1 MTQERYGRHVRRD
14 PHTAAR
20 WIAPLALLVACLA
33 CIAAWFVF
41 AQPHGAEPADQG
53 PATVALERESAVPT
67 PVVKHP
73 GNSPDCPDDDC
84 IAMLVNGDLLFHPEL
99 WVNFE
104 GPDIT
109 ATDGTAFNFDP
120 LFEPMRRYI
129 EKSDIAVCE
138 FETPIAQRGGPYTGY
153 PVFNIPPEVA
163 DSAARVGYTACTHA
177 TNHSWDQGA
186 EGIQRLTST
195 LDSLGI
201 AHTGSYNTEAESYE
215 PLLIESPTGGGTLG
229 LVAGTVSLN
238 GFTADYDWRVD
249 RLRDFGDPNHDA
261 DIQKAVDKANKAR
274 EQGADVVAMA
284 MHSVQ
289 EYLTDADTWQV
300 AEAHALADTG
310 AFDVIYGAGCHCAQ
324 PIEQYNDTWIIYGLG
339 NALTVDAPPEN
350 IVNNQGVTARVQ
362 FAGKKGRPGTWRVS
376 RIDWLPTANKRQG
389 VYQWCP
395 LSDDHPDGA
404 CWSEEYD
411 AQVRQRIWDVVYS
424 MGADQTVVREWRI
437 TDEL

>member
-1 MTQERYGRHVRRD
+1 
-14 PHTAAR
+14 
-20 WIAPLALLVACLA
+20 
-33 CIAAWFVF
+33 
-41 AQPHGAEPADQG
+41 
-53 PATVALERESAVPT
+53 
-67 PVVKHP
+67 
-73 GNSPDCPDDDC
+73 
-84 IAMLVNGDLLFHPEL
+84 MLVNGDLLFHPEL

-104 GPDIT
+104 GPDTT

-120 LFEPMRRYI
+120 LFEPMRRVHREI
-129 EKSDIAVCE
+129 GHRRMRVRDPHRP
-138 FETPIAQRGGPYTGY
+138 TRRPYTGY

-195 LDSLGI
+195 LDGLGI
-201 AHTGSYNTEAESYE
+201 AHTGSYNTEAESYK

-339 NALTVDAPPEN
+339 NALTVGRAAGEHRQQPGRHRARAVRRQEGPAGHMARQPASTGCRPPTSGRACTSGARCPTT
-350 IVNNQGVTARVQ
+350 IRRRLLVGGVRRAGATTDLGCGVIPWARTRPWCANGGSPTSYDPRCSPCSTPRTTPRTMRWWRRNRSSSAMPAMWIRWMRRSRSWRRSANGTPSRAMWRMRRSAAGRTA
-362 FAGKKGRPGTWRVS
+362 
-376 RIDWLPTANKRQG
+376 
-389 VYQWCP
+389 
-395 LSDDHPDGA
+395 
-404 CWSEEYD
+404 E
-411 AQVRQRIWDVVYS
+411 
-424 MGADQTVVREWRI
+424 
-437 TDEL
+437 

>member
-1 MTQERYGRHVRRD
+1 MDRRRYGHHVRRT
-14 PHTAAR
+14 PYATNR
-20 WIAPLALLVACLA
+20 GIVAFAVLIICLMCLA
-33 CIAAWFVF
+33 GWYV
-41 AQPHGAEPADQG
+41 GARFGSTPTRPQHST
-53 PATVALERESAVPT
+53 TVALNREVAVPE
-67 PVVKHP
+67 PVVTHP

-84 IAMLVNGDLLFHPEL
+84 IAMLINGDLLFHPEL

-104 GPDIT
+104 GPDT
-109 ATDGTAFNFDP
+109 AATDGSAFNFDP
-120 LFEPMRRYI
+120 LFAPMRRYI
-129 EKSDIAVCE
+129 EQSDIAVCE

-163 DSAARVGYTACTHA
+163 DSVARVGYTACTHA

-186 EGIQRLTST
+186 DGIARLTST

-201 AHTGSYNTEAESYE
+201 AHTGSYNTEAASYD
-215 PLLIESPTGGGTLG
+215 PLLVESPTGGGTLG
-229 LVAGTVSLN
+229 LIAGTVSLN
-238 GFTADYDWRVD
+238 AFTPDYDWRVD

-261 DIQKAVDKANKAR
+261 DIQKAVDKANRAR
-274 EQGADVVAMA
+274 EQGADVVAIA

-289 EYLTDADTWQV
+289 EYLTDADSWQV

-310 AFDVIYGAGCHCAQ
+310 AFDLIYGAGCHCAQ

-350 IVNNQGVTARVQ
+350 IVNNQGITARVQ
-362 FAGKKGRPGTWRVS
+362 FAGKKGQAGTWRVN
-376 RIDWLPTANKRQG
+376 RIDWLPTANKRQNA
-389 VYQWCP
+389 YQWCP
-395 LSDDHPDGA
+395 LASDYPDGV
-404 CWSEEYD
+404 CWSESYD

-424 MGADQTVVREWRI
+424 MDADQNVVREWRI